1 MKKFLRVSK
10 IFSILNLVLLCI
22 LGYLALNL
30 IAGKTRQVHAIDPKT
45 EAAQA
50 DINTD
55 NILSNTVNPKI
66 ILERNIFSP
75 VTVSASQKS
84 SQKETVETQSAKP
97 VTTGQL
103 ELRLLGTVAGDEN
116 AACAIIEDTKTRI
129 QELYKTGDLVQG
141 ARIEKI
147 ERNRIMLLNEG
158 IQQILN
164 LYVGSE
170 DNMNAVASTKETK
183 SAAPEKN
190 SMAGV
195 IKVTSPTER
204 EVNKS
209 AFLAKVGGVEA
220 VMKTVDITPHL
231 VNGKADGLK
240 ITGLEGLSMA
250 RFVGLENGD
259 VIQVINGQ
267 FVTDSRKA
275 FQVLRKA
282 RALSSLDMQ
291 LLRGSERKTLSF
303 KIQ

>member
-1 MKKFLRVSK
+1 M
-10 IFSILNLVLLCI
+10 
-22 LGYLALNL
+22 
-30 IAGKTRQVHAIDPKT
+30 
-45 EAAQA
+45 
-50 DINTD
+50 
-55 NILSNTVNPKI
+55 NTVNPKI